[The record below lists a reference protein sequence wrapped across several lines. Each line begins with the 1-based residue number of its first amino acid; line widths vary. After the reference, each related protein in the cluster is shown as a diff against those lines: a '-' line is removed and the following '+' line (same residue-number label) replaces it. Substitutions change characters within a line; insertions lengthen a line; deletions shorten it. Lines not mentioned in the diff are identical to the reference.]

1 MLNSILSCRFIYL
14 TKQFYMRP
22 FLFLFF
28 IGLLL
33 FQGVRGQISQGGA
46 PHEIV
51 RLKSTSVLV
60 VEMPALNNFSLLK
73 SSIIQQNNI
82 NELKPLKFAHAF
94 EVNLSP
100 ENSGQWH
107 KTVNDL
113 NCWELKIR
121 SKGAKSINLVFDHF
135 VLPPNS
141 RLFIY
146 NEKEDHLLGA
156 FTAYNNKTSGK
167 FAISPVAG
175 DEITVHYE
183 VPDAFRNKNPFT
195 IKSVNHDFIG
205 ILKSGDRRPMGK
217 IAGDCNI
224 DINCDLGDKWNEVK
238 NAVCRMIVNG
248 VEICTGALVN
258 NTSEDQKPYIISAG
272 HCYDKWEYAETTVYT
287 FNYESPFCA
296 PLDGDPSNSISGA
309 LMKAQFDSLDFALA
323 ELSIIPPPDFRPYY
337 SGWDRSVELSDSSV
351 SIHHPQG
358 DVKKMAFDE
367 NTPEISDFNSKYTKN
382 GFLKIQRWEEGV
394 TEVGSSGGPLFNVNK
409 NIIGTLTG
417 GVATC
422 SNPVLD
428 YFQRFSLSWDYKS
441 DQTKQLKNWLDPL
454 NSNLESLPG
463 KQFYEDEEYCGA
475 FTNLIDSD
483 TYDLVEINESG
494 ESSGYWGGTNNV
506 GITEFV
512 EQFSIYGNEQLAGI
526 SLGVGKIH
534 KSVSGTNSAITV
546 KVYNGGNIP
555 EEEIYSKNI
564 LIRELVD
571 DAMNFIGFDE
581 IVEPNDTFLIG
592 FDISNVQAQDSFVV
606 YQSLRSANLDNH
618 FCYKQD
624 GVWQN
629 FGEVNQGFNSMVN
642 VFELVACNIEDSINE
657 IPNDRYP
664 DLNVYPNPTSNLL
677 TLIAKS
683 EIAFETVSVLNLI
696 GQKVDAGITKVSSN
710 QLEINLVGNAPGVY
724 FIRLETSNGLVAKK
738 ISFVPW

>member
-1 MLNSILSCRFIYL
+1 
-14 TKQFYMRP
+14 
-22 FLFLFF
+22 
-28 IGLLL
+28 
-33 FQGVRGQISQGGA
+33 
-46 PHEIV
+46 
-51 RLKSTSVLV
+51 
-60 VEMPALNNFSLLK
+60 EMPVLNNFSLLK
-73 SSIIQQNNI
+73 SSIIQENI
-82 NELKPLKFAHAF
+82 ENELKPLKFAHAF
-94 EVNLSP
+94 EVDFSP

-107 KTVNDL
+107 KTVEGL

-121 SKGAKSINLVFDHF
+121 SKGAESINLIFDHF
-135 VLPPNS
+135 MLPPNS

-146 NEKEDHLLGA
+146 NEKEDHFLGA
-156 FTAYNNKTSGK
+156 YTADNNKGSGK

-183 VPDAFRNKNPFT
+183 VSDIYKNKHPFT

-205 ILKSGDRRPMGK
+205 ILKSNGRRPMGT
-217 IAGDCNI
+217 IAGECNI
-224 DINCDLGDKWNEVK
+224 DINCDLGNNWQEVK
-238 NAVCRMIVNG
+238 NSVCRMIVNG
-248 VEICTGALVN
+248 VEICSGALIN
-258 NTSEDQKPYIISAG
+258 NTSEDQKPYIISAA

-309 LMKAQFDSLDFALA
+309 IMKAQFDSLDFALT
-323 ELSIIPPPDFRPYY
+323 ELSVIPPPEFRPYY
-337 SGWDRSVELSDSSV
+337 AGWDRSVEISDSTV

-358 DVKKMAFDE
+358 DIKKMAFDE
-367 NTPEISDFNSKYTKN
+367 DTPEISDFNSKYTKN

-394 TEVGSSGGPLFNVNK
+394 TEVGSSGGPLFNKENSIV
-409 NIIGTLTG
+409 GTLTG

-428 YFQRFSLSWDYKS
+428 YFQRFSLSWNYKS
-441 DQTKQLKNWLDPL
+441 DSAKQLKCWLDPL
-454 NSNLESLPG
+454 NNKVESLPG
-463 KQFYEDEEYCGA
+463 KQFYEDEDYCGT
-475 FTNLIDSD
+475 FTNLVDSD
-483 TYDLVEINESG
+483 SYDLVEVTPSG
-494 ESSGYWGGTNNV
+494 ESSGYWGGSNSV

-534 KSVSGTNSAITV
+534 KSVSETNSTISV
-546 KVYNGGNIP
+546 KVYNGSNIP

-571 DAMNFIGFDE
+571 GAMNFIGFDE
-581 IVEPNDTFLIG
+581 IIEPNDTFFVG
-592 FDISNVQAQDSFVV
+592 FEISNVQAQDSFVV
-606 YQSLRSANLDNH
+606 YQSLRSADMDNY
-618 FCYKQD
+618 FCYKQN

-642 VFELVACNIEDSINE
+642 VFELVACNIEDSINKT
-657 IPNDRYP
+657 PNDRYP
-664 DLNVYPNPTSNLL
+664 DLNVYPNPTSDLL
-677 TLIAKS
+677 TLTAKS
-683 EIAFETVSVLNLI
+683 QIALETVSVLNLI
-696 GQKVDAGITKVSSN
+696 GQKVDFGITKVGSN
-710 QLEINLVGNAPGVY
+710 QLEINLAGNVPGIY